1 MPRLRGV
8 GQDAP
13 ATGGGETRC
22 PGYREWGKMPQLR
35 GVGQDAPATGSGARC
50 PSYGGWGNQMPQL
63 RGVGQDAPAT
73 GSGARCPSYGGWGN
87 QMPQLR
93 GVGQDAPA
101 TGSGARCPSY
111 GGVNVK
117 NFTYPFFT
125 FSQTFHPRTFIPP
138 LFHFYP
144 FHSSLRLRS
153 NVGRDGVES
162 LSPSTHVSIQ

>member
-1 MPRLRGV
+1 MPRLQGV

-22 PGYREWGKMPQLR
+22 PGYGEWGKMPQLR
-35 GVGQDAPATGSGARC
+35 GVGKPDAPAT
-50 PSYGGWGNQMPQL
+50 
-63 RGVGQDAPAT
+63 
-73 GSGARCPSYGGWGN
+73 
-87 QMPQLR
+87 
-93 GVGQDAPA
+93 
-101 TGSGARCPSY
+101 

-138 LFHFYP
+138 PFHLYP

-162 LSPSTHVSIQ
+162 LSLSTHVSIQ